1 MFVERAKRLIA
12 RDFLE
17 VLAELAPDS
26 LAEVKRVGGIRDA
39 E

>member
-17 VLAELAPDS
+17 VLAVSRGFP
-26 LAEVKRVGGIRDA
+26 AEVKKVGGIRDG